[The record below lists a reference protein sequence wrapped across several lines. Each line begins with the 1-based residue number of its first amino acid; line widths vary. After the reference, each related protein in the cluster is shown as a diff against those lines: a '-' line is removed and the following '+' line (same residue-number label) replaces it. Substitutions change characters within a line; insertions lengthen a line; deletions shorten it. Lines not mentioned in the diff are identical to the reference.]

1 MENQVKNQKANIVN
15 KNLAKGKQAT
25 VQSKPDSKRVT
36 MVTPANDSGKPGPSS
51 EESSNVGQGP
61 AGENL

>member
-1 MENQVKNQKANIVN
+1 VENQVKDQKANITS

-36 MVTPANDSGKPGPSS
+36 TVTPSNDSGKPGPSS
-51 EESSNVGQGP
+51 EKSSNVGQGP